1 MISNKN
7 VDIKFSYTVHF
18 WNNEVLQS
26 KQFLITSMTK
36 KDYLTIKITIPLFVP
51 RNFFIGLLKA

>member
-26 KQFLITSMTK
+26 KQFWITFMTK

-51 RNFFIGLLKA
+51 RIFFIGLLKA